1 MIKEVRRQTPSG
13 SLSVLVT
20 GLDHFWVWLRTG
32 LAAAVDSFLR
42 LAEAPA
48 VAPAGVGGVEVAVW
62 V

>member
-1 MIKEVRRQTPSG
+1 M
-13 SLSVLVT
+13 LVT
-20 GLDHFWVWLRTG
+20 VVDHFWIWLRAG